1 MDITWTPQRTLLPQE
16 FDRVLILLIKQVRLP
31 RKSLDPAPK
40 SSDTQTNRYSNRR
53 MHTLSACGQDQGQIA
68 ANRLKCYRWD
78 ALHHDAASASVSAS
92 ASGVQ
97 VPFWIEQSIIIKKV
111 FFCVWKAHGLV
122 ETHRDADGDGDAT
135 SRWAAKEFRLRAR
148 KIDGLYS
155 CSVIKIHELD
165 ILPG

>member
-1 MDITWTPQRTLLPQE
+1 MDITWTPQRSLLPQE

-40 SSDTQTNRYSNRR
+40 SSDTHTHTQTNRYSNRR
-53 MHTLSACGQDQGQIA
+53 MHTLSACGQDQGRIA

-78 ALHHDAASASVSAS
+78 ALHHDAASAS

-111 FFCVWKAHGLV
+111 FFFVCGKPMGLLYP
-122 ETHRDADGDGDAT
+122 
-135 SRWAAKEFRLRAR
+135 SRRRRRRRRNFKVSGKRVPIASKKDRRIIFVFC
-148 KIDGLYS
+148 Y
-155 CSVIKIHELD
+155 
-165 ILPG
+165 